1 MSNLNTILNKLG
13 KIEEIEQT
21 NLAKHEVE
29 LASKYD
35 FKPFK
40 EEYDKAF
47 VDYRENYRKGITLAK
62 SATDTYSKDLTNL
75 LNKSES
81 LINEFGTKAE
91 ELGIDFR
98 NTPTYKEFQDLKKI
112 ILSSTSSVKEKQKAI
127 SAII

>member
-1 MSNLNTILNKLG
+1 MKNILDKINKADEIQASKVELG
-13 KIEEIEQT
+13 T
-21 NLAKHEVE
+21 HEVE

-81 LINEFGTKAE
+81 LINEFGTKAD

-112 ILSSTSSVKEKQKAI
+112 ILSSTSNVKEKQKAI
-127 SAII
+127 STII